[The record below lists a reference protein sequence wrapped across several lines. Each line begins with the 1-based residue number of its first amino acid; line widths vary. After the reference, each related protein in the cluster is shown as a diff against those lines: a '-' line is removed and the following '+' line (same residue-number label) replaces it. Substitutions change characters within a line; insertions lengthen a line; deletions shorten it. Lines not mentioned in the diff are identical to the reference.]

1 MRDKIVIDIETK
13 NSFFDV
19 GGKENL
25 KNLDVSLACLYSY
38 NRGNFLTF
46 RDENISELGPL
57 LQEAGLIIGFSI
69 NRFDLPILDKYFNFN
84 LLAVPT
90 LDLLDEI
97 EEAYGRRIS
106 LDALAKANLG
116 IGKTN
121 HGMDAIKFYNEGDWE
136 SLEKYCLHD
145 VLSTKD
151 LYELGKNQGHLLIP
165 DRWTDNM
172 TKLPL
177 NLKDE
182 IKESNTLF

>member
-1 MRDKIVIDIETK
+1 MKDIIVIDIETK

-38 NRGNFLTF
+38 NRGSFLTF

-57 LQEAGLIIGFSI
+57 LQGAGLIIGFSI

-145 VLSTKD
+145 VLITKD